1 MPDTASTQPQTNP
14 VIFTITIP
22 ATAVAQAYQQRVQEL
37 VEQAELPGFRKGKA
51 PNNLVEEKVGKKSI
65 YSDTI
70 QKVLPPAYQEE
81 VKKRDLV
88 PLISPRVKALSL
100 DEGKDWQFEIAVI
113 IKPQIILTGLE
124 EKLAEVL
131 ASGKIAVPGKPEPT
145 KDEKMRLAFDAIL
158 ETTHVDLP
166 QLLVDEEVNVRL
178 SQLVDQVQAIGMTI
192 EQYMEA
198 KKLTVETLRASYE
211 KTARE
216 MLKLNLVLDELAGQH
231 QFTGNDRMTRTIDWL
246 LSH

>member
-1 MPDTASTQPQTNP
+1 MTETSQSQTNP
-14 VIFTITIP
+14 VIFSITIS
-22 ATAVAQAYQQRVQEL
+22 ASAVAQAYQQRLQEL
-37 VEQAELPGFRKGKA
+37 VDQAELPGFRKGRA

-81 VKKRDLV
+81 VKKRGLT

-100 DEGKDWQFEIAVI
+100 DEGKDWQFEIAVVV
-113 IKPQIILTGLE
+113 KPQIVLTGLE
-124 EKLAEVL
+124 EKLKEVL

-145 KDEKMRLAFDAIL
+145 KDEKMRVAFDAIL
-158 ETTHVDLP
+158 DTTQVDLP

-198 KKLTVETLRASYE
+198 KKLTPQTLRASYE

-216 MLKLNLVLDELAGQH
+216 MLKLNLVLDELASQN
-231 QFTGNDRMTRTIDWL
+231 QFTGNDRMAKTIDWL
-246 LSH
+246 ISH